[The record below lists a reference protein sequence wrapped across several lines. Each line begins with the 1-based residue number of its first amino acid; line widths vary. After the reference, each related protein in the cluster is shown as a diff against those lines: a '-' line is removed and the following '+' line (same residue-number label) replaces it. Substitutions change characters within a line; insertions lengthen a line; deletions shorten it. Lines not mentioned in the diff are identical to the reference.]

1 MRNHTK
7 PSQWLALIVILAAPL
22 LYVIDIF
29 IINMAIPAIQSDLDA
44 SDSEI
49 QLVIAA
55 YLLGSAVF
63 LIAAGRAG
71 DYLGKK
77 KVFFWGMFFFTITSC
92 ICGLCQTAVQLDIAR
107 FLQGISSAFMVTQS
121 IALIQ
126 VLFPGAKE
134 RARAIGWYG
143 ITLSIAAIIGQIL
156 GGYLAGTQY
165 GIEGWRLIFF
175 INVPVGV
182 IALRAIQKLLPET
195 EQVTGFRFDYTGT
208 GLFISG
214 LGSLIYAVTEGRE
227 QAWPLW
233 SVVLLCVALLLLGI
247 FIRDQQL
254 KLNRKKGLLIDI
266 RLFRHKVFNI
276 GLLAVLFH
284 FMLHTA
290 YLLMIA
296 VFLQN
301 GMGISALQCGMYFIP
316 HALLFMLSSVVASRL
331 LLRYGKKVLQAGLLI
346 ILISFVLQMLYLGTA
361 DNASLSILLLGIYG
375 LGNGLVLPFLLNI
388 VLNNI
393 HSDNA
398 GMASGIF
405 STFQQTAS
413 ALGISLIGGL
423 FYTALDGR
431 NTPAGY
437 LHALR
442 CGLALNLVC
451 LLIVVFMLYRIP
463 DMLKDQPFELRPEQ

>member
-1 MRNHTK
+1 MNKQHSTSK
-7 PSQWLALIVILAAPL
+7 WFSLVVILTAPL

-29 IINMAIPAIQSDLDA
+29 IINMAIPAIQSDLNA

-55 YLLGSAVF
+55 YLLGSATF

-71 DYLGKK
+71 DYSGRK
-77 KVFFWGMFFFTITSC
+77 KVFFRGMFFFTVTSC
-92 ICGLCQTAVQLDIAR
+92 LCGICQTALQLDIAR
-107 FLQGISSAFMVTQS
+107 FFQGVSSAFMVTQS

-126 VLFPGAKE
+126 VLFPGPKE

-175 INVPVGV
+175 INIPVGI
-182 IALRAIQKLLPET
+182 IALRAIQKFLTET
-195 EQVTGFRFDYTGT
+195 EKITGSRFDYTGA
-208 GLFISG
+208 GLLILA
-214 LGSLIYAVTEGRE
+214 LGGLIYAVTEGRQ

-233 SVVLLCVALLLLGI
+233 SILLLLAALMLLCI
-247 FIRDQQL
+247 FVWDQQS
-254 KLNRKKGLLIDI
+254 KLLRQKCLLIDI
-266 RLFRHKVFNI
+266 RLFRHKAFNT

-301 GMGISALQCGMYFIP
+301 GLGISALMCGIYFIP
-316 HALLFMLSSVVASRL
+316 HALLFMLSSIIASRL
-331 LLRYGKKVLQAGLLI
+331 LVRYGKKILQAGFLI
-346 ILISFVLQMLYLGTA
+346 ILISFILQMLCFSTRS
-361 DNASLSILLLGIYG
+361 NPFLSILLLGIYG

-393 HSDNA
+393 HRDHA

-423 FYTALDGR
+423 FYTALGGH
-431 NTPAGY
+431 NNAAAY

-442 CGLALNLVC
+442 CGLTANLIC
-451 LLIVVFMLYRIP
+451 LLIVAFMLYRIP
-463 DMLKDQPFELRPEQ
+463 DSLKDQPFESRPEQ